1 MEAVETVVYITPF
14 PFSPLGQSTMSAA
27 AGAGAT
33 PLICVPEDAEET
45 LSPSLCVPEKAL
57 TASKSR
63 LEELTEAVTKCKERK
78 LANERAIASWYRIP
92 GQWTAE
98 QSAQYAAQGPLL
110 LEYNAAVRALE
121 AETNKQR
128 LLALEDVVDVHK
140 RKMEELE
147 RISRTWYPSRM
158 MLCEQVHWEISSV
171 LHEKDRT
178 IARLEHEVA
187 VRKHEME
194 SIMQRTSRLE
204 CKTATLTQLMMQILP
219 HISGCQRETSDDRA
233 CLDLS

>member
-1 MEAVETVVYITPF
+1 
-14 PFSPLGQSTMSAA
+14 MSAA

-45 LSPSLCVPEKAL
+45 LSPSLCVPEKAP
-57 TASKSR
+57 TIGKSR

-78 LANERAIASWYRIP
+78 LVNERAIASWYHIP
-92 GQWTAE
+92 GQWTE
-98 QSAQYAAQGPLL
+98 EKTAQYNAQGPLL
-110 LEYNAAVRALE
+110 FEYNAAVRALE

-158 MLCEQVHWEISSV
+158 MQCEQVHWEISSL

-187 VRKHEME
+187 VHKHEME
-194 SIMQRTSRLE
+194 SVMQRTSRLE

-219 HISGCQRETSDDRA
+219 HISGGDHRLTPDDRA

>member
-1 MEAVETVVYITPF
+1 
-14 PFSPLGQSTMSAA
+14 MSAA

-45 LSPSLCVPEKAL
+45 LSPSLCVPEKAP
-57 TASKSR
+57 TIGKSR

-78 LANERAIASWYRIP
+78 LVNERAIASWYHIP
-92 GQWTAE
+92 GQWTE
-98 QSAQYAAQGPLL
+98 EKTAQYYAQGPLL
-110 LEYNAAVRALE
+110 LEYNAAIRALE

-128 LLALEDVVDVHK
+128 LLTLGGDVTVSEQK
-140 RKMEELE
+140 IAELE
-147 RISRTWYPSRM
+147 SRGRPWFRYGTESGHDWTHEH
-158 MLCEQVHWEISSV
+158 LGV
-171 LHEKDRT
+171 LLYEKDRT

-194 SIMQRTSRLE
+194 SVMQRTSRLE